1 MKTKGIAIAVLIAA
15 IGGAGYFVYKKMK
28 DKKTATLNQQSDA
41 DKAKAAADAKKA
53 QDALD
58 AATKKMNEKS
68 KDITDINTYIGKVA
82 KIQAVLGIKV
92 DGDPGQTIKSQTNK
106 AYDKKFKLTVGLISP
121 KTIDTYYIRAVD
133 KYYNPF
139 LPFQLPTKCDSFP
152 YCYEPNK
159 PKIEPSYKPW
169 SPF

>member
-28 DKKTATLNQQSDA
+28 DKKTAALNQQSDA

-68 KDITDINTYIGKVA
+68 TDITDINTYRGKVA
-82 KIQAVLGIKV
+82 KIQAVLGVAV
-92 DGDPGQTIKSQTNK
+92 DGIAGNQTNG
-106 AYDKKFKLTVGLISP
+106 AYDKKFKLTHGLISP
-121 KTIDTYYIRAVD
+121 KNIDTYYIRAVD
-133 KYYNPF
+133 KNYNPF
-139 LPFQLPTKCDSFP
+139 LPFQLPKGSDFP
-152 YCYEPNK
+152 KGPVPNAPAPK
-159 PKIEPSYKPW
+159 PYVP
-169 SPF
+169 SPFDKF

>member
-58 AATKKMNEKS
+58 SATKKMNEKS
-68 KDITDINTYIGKVA
+68 TDITDINTYRGKVA
-82 KIQAVLGIKV
+82 KIQAVLGVAV
-92 DGDPGQTIKSQTNK
+92 DGIAGNQTNG
-106 AYDKKFKLTVGLISP
+106 AYDKKFKLTHGLISP
-121 KTIDTYYIRAVD
+121 VNIVVYYTRAVD
-133 KYYNPF
+133 RNYNPF
-139 LPFQLPTKCDSFP
+139 LPAELQRQLDFP
-152 YCYEPNK
+152 SGPVPNPQV
-159 PKIEPSYKPW
+159 PKSYVPYKPW
-169 SPF
+169 